1 MQIYNFSNLQNVWV
15 FGNIHGDIN
24 ALLSIINKNLKKKIN
39 NTFLSAREETKKSI
53 AEAETDEL
61 DHYSALLRRKQ
72 QMLRKTSNS
81 SYENSLI
88 IVTGSNHFGF
98 VDNQVLMEDILSTA
112 NEVLSDVNTI
122 LLFIRGNE
130 DNPLFYDG
138 QKINLSNIKAIPD
151 YSLVKTAN
159 HTILCVGG
167 GISIDRLWKMK
178 KESSNTKKQI
188 YWNSENTAVD
198 DKLYQTLK
206 NENAAVDVV
215 ITHDA
220 PTFVF
225 PEINYDI
232 LNKWAKK
239 DKNIK
244 HDIEEERLVM
254 DNIYTNLRKSGYT
267 PLIWFYGH
275 YDIDNV
281 NTTAGISFRSL
292 SYQPSLFNV
301 DDQIANFCGNRFRKK
316 KKQKKGSLP
325 GFLHDVHANYHP
337 QPIQAADA
345 WNHDYLGAVMEA
357 DDEYAFHPQVAAQP
371 IGGVFE
377 YVDLANQNND
387 VAIEADFNG

>member
-1 MQIYNFSNLQNVWV
+1 MQIYNFSNLQNIWV

-53 AEAETDEL
+53 AEAEINEL
-61 DHYSALLRRKQ
+61 NRYDALLRHKQ
-72 QMLRKTSNS
+72 QMLRRTSNS

-98 VDNQVLMEDILSTA
+98 ADDQVLMKDILSTA
-112 NEVLSDVNTI
+112 NEVLSDANTT

-138 QKINLSNIKAIPD
+138 QKIDLSNIKAIPD
-151 YSLVKTAN
+151 YSLVKTSN

-188 YWNSENTAVD
+188 YWNSENTVVD
-198 DKLYQTLK
+198 NKLYQALK

-254 DNIYTNLRKSGYT
+254 DNIYANLRKSGHT

-292 SYQPSLFNV
+292 SYQSSLFNV
-301 DDQIANFCGNRFRKK
+301 DDQIANFCSHRFQKK
-316 KKQKKGSLP
+316 KKQKKSSLS

-337 QPIQAADA
+337 QQIQAEDA
-345 WNHDYLGAVMEA
+345 WNHDYMDAVVA
-357 DDEYAFHPQVAAQP
+357 GDDEIAFHPQVAAQP
-371 IGGVFE
+371 IGGFYE
-377 YVDLANQNND
+377 YVGPNDQDNNIA
-387 VAIEADFNG
+387 VEADFNG